1 MKRFRVYT
9 NFVFVYLIGRWIWD
23 NAQRKKRGL
32 ILKLECSTLHGTFH
46 FTGDDYGQ
54 KEKQSYK
61 KRVYKRKFG
70 SIVTLRF
77 IGIPSVGFLPAG
89 YAHGK
94 GEKKFSRESR
104 YNFENIGSHGFN
116 QRQEASD
123 GKLLPPKESW
133 FVNRLIDI
141 GKFFSF
147 FFKRVVYWLLLFL

>member
-94 GEKKFSRESR
+94 GEKNLAARVDTILKTSGVTGSINGRRFLMG
-104 YNFENIGSHGFN
+104 NFYRRKKVVI
-116 QRQEASD
+116 RQS
-123 GKLLPPKESW
+123 
-133 FVNRLIDI
+133 IDQYR
-141 GKFFSF
+141 KVFLF
-147 FFKRVVYWLLLFL
+147 FF